1 MSQLLTHWKKPP
13 CVVYKRNLKKKKK
26 RRCAACR
33 LNNNLC
39 HVLKWIGPYTRVCQ
53 TGDKCTSVSIMI
65 TLCYKFIL
73 STSLSYIILTSKPWP
88 CKCFANLFL
97 LKERKLSLTEGK
109 NVCVFMQGPAL
120 YNTQN
125 HPRYLNSTSK

>member
-53 TGDKCTSVSIMI
+53 TGDKCTSVRKYYDY
-65 TLCYKFIL
+65 TLGYKFIL

-109 NVCVFMQGPAL
+109 KNLVCLCKDQPC
-120 YNTQN
+120 
-125 HPRYLNSTSK
+125 TSVILKTIRNI